1 MSGPRGLS
9 SSALDSTAELL
20 SALNPAEREL
30 LEAITA
36 RGYSLHTAITALQR
50 TGQQTPDEVSVIS
63 NNKAVLLENTW
74 STFGSSCRDHAVC
87 SLNTDAVQIQ
97 LL

>member
-63 NNKAVLLENTW
+63 NKAVLLENTW

-87 SLNTDAVQIQ
+87 SINTDAVQMQ

>member
-1 MSGPRGLS
+1 MS

-20 SALNPAEREL
+20 SALTPEEREL

-63 NNKAVLLENTW
+63 NNQAVLKTL
-74 STFGSSCRDHAVC
+74 G
-87 SLNTDAVQIQ
+87 Q
-97 LL
+97 L

>member
-1 MSGPRGLS
+1 MS

-20 SALNPAEREL
+20 SALTPEEREL

-63 NNKAVLLENTW
+63 NNQAVLKTL
-74 STFGSSCRDHAVC
+74 G
-87 SLNTDAVQIQ
+87 Q
-97 LL
+97 LLAPAVGIMQSVL